1 MIIPNDSLDVEVE
14 VDKEVDRAAKMSQIY
29 TWKKVVKSRKI
40 GHFNGGKADLSIFS
54 V

>member
-29 TWKKVVKSRKI
+29 PWKKVVKI
-40 GHFNGGKADLSIFS
+40 GHFNVGKADLSIFS